1 MSETLR
7 EIIVLVGPYVLA
19 LLTVLPSI
27 ISWIKTLMSIRAMRK
42 EMLDMKEMKEV
53 KKLLLQVLEEN
64 QMLKE
69 KLNETMTIIDRVQ
82 RKN

>member
-19 LLTVLPSI
+19 LFTVLPSI
-27 ISWIKTLMSIRAMRK
+27 VSWIKTLMSIRAMRK